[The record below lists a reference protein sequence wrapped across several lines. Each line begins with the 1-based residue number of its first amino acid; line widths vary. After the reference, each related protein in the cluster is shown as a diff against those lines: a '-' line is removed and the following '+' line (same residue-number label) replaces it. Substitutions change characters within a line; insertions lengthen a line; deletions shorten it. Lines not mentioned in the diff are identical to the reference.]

1 MAQEDEGRVRPSPL
15 RRLIPGGVKQALK
28 RAWLEYKFSG
38 AVRRIAD
45 LPPGSMPTRDMLERL
60 QAAWTNRGF
69 VAKGDY
75 LEEVARR
82 AVETD
87 GPILECGSGLT
98 TILVG
103 LLAGR
108 RGVVTW
114 SLEHMPVWHARVR
127 ERVKRYGIRGVHV
140 CLSPLREYGGFS
152 WYDPP
157 AEMLP
162 GEFKLVIC
170 DGPPESTP
178 GGRYGLLPVLGD
190 RLQAG
195 ALILLDDANR
205 PSETEVLR
213 RWGAEADISV
223 EMRERPTGTFA
234 LVTRR

>member
-1 MAQEDEGRVRPSPL
+1 MAQEDEARVKLSFVRRMIPS
-15 RRLIPGGVKQALK
+15 GVKQAAK

-45 LPPGSMPTRDMLERL
+45 LAPGSMPTRDMLERL

-69 VAKGDY
+69 AAKGDY

-82 AVETD
+82 VVETE

-108 RGVVTW
+108 RGVAAW
-114 SLEHMPVWHARVR
+114 SLEHMPVWHARVT
-127 ERVKRYGIRGVHV
+127 ERVKRYKIRGVHV
-140 CLSPLREYGGFS
+140 CLSPLREYDGFT

-157 AEMLP
+157 HGMLP
-162 GEFKLVIC
+162 DEFKLVIC
-170 DGPPESTP
+170 DGPPGTTP
-178 GGRYGLLPVLGD
+178 GGRYGLLPILGD
-190 RLQAG
+190 RLQSG

-205 PSETEVLR
+205 PSETEAIR

-223 EMRERPTGTFA
+223 EMREHPTGTFA
-234 LVTRR
+234 LVKRL

>member
-1 MAQEDEGRVRPSPL
+1 M
-15 RRLIPGGVKQALK
+15 IPVAVKQAAK

-60 QAAWTNRGF
+60 QSAWTNRGF

-82 AVETD
+82 AVETS

-108 RGVVTW
+108 RGVATW
-114 SLEHMPVWHARVR
+114 SLEHLPIWH
-127 ERVKRYGIRGVHV
+127 ERVTKRAKRYDIRGVHV
-140 CLSPLREYGGFS
+140 CLSPLREYEGFS
-152 WYDPP
+152 WYEPP
-157 AEMLP
+157 MDMLP

-170 DGPPESTP
+170 DGPPGSTP

-190 RLQAG
+190 RLRGG

-205 PSETEVLR
+205 ASETEVLR
-213 RWGAEADISV
+213 RWGAEADIIV